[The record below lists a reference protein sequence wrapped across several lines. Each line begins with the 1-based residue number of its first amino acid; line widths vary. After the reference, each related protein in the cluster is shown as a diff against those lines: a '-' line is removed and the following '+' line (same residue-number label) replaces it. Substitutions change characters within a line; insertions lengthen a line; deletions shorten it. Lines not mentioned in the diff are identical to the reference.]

1 MLPTLPVV
9 CRPPSCRC
17 FCVCCLLSA
26 AAVLLLLPLLLLLPA
41 CCLQRDAAC
50 LALLLPAC
58 LLLLLLRCRRGEG
71 RRGEERRGACLACCC
86 CCGPRRSANSNAVL
100 LTVWRT
106 LGEGTGRRESHVSP
120 CLHSGSASYHAV
132 PLCLDSDGR
141 AVVSRLADNSGW
153 GEGGRDD
160 ADALPRVLPRA
171 WPRRHGGRVVPTA
184 VSAAGGSRGCC
195 AWERRR

>member
-9 CRPPSCRC
+9 CRPPSCC
-17 FCVCCLLSA
+17 CCCVCCLLLA
-26 AAVLLLLPLLLLLPA
+26 WPCCCLPA
-41 CCLQRDAAC
+41 CFCFCFAAAEGSDA
-50 LALLLPAC
+50 
-58 LLLLLLRCRRGEG
+58 
-71 RRGEERRGACLACCC
+71 EERRGACLACCC
-86 CCGPRRSANSNAVL
+86 CCGPCRSANSNAVL